1 MQNTEGEGGQNFIG
15 TALSMYR
22 TFGLGVF
29 WDGKSVVYI
38 VYTMSYGAIT
48 HYSYSLMCVCV
59 YLGITPKCLR
69 AAVNHSITFFVY
81 DYIMRHYS

>member
-29 WDGKSVVYI
+29 WDGKSVMYT
-38 VYTMSYGAIT
+38 VYTMSYSGVMCN
-48 HYSYSLMCVCV
+48 SYSLMCVCV
-59 YLGITPKCLR
+59 
-69 AAVNHSITFFVY
+69 
-81 DYIMRHYS
+81 

>member
-15 TALSMYR
+15 TALSMYH

-29 WDGKSVVYI
+29 WDGKSVVYN

-48 HYSYSLMCVCV
+48 YHSYSLTYVCV
-59 YLGITPKCLR
+59 
-69 AAVNHSITFFVY
+69 
-81 DYIMRHYS
+81 